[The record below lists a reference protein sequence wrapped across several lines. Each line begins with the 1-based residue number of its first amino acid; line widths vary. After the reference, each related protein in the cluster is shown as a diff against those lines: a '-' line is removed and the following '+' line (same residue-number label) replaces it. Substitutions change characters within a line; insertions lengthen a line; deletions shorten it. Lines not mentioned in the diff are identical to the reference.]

1 MTAMKEEPITP
12 SAGPTLDAQG
22 RLTYIGED
30 GQRYVVLD
38 ALELDHQISLRVA
51 DALRDAGLLLDQIE
65 NLEQRWM
72 DQVSAEALSREDALD
87 LLLATL
93 ENELEDES
101 ASADGI
107 ID

>member
-30 GQRYVVLD
+30 GQRYVVFD
-38 ALELDHQISLRVA
+38 ALELDHQASMRVA
-51 DALRDAGLLLDQIE
+51 NARRDAGLLMDQIE
-65 NLEQRWM
+65 SLARRWM

-93 ENELEDES
+93 ETDLEDEA
-101 ASADGI
+101 ASADGV

>member
-22 RLTYIGED
+22 HLTYIGED

-38 ALELDHQISLRVA
+38 ALELDHQTSLRVA

-65 NLEQRWM
+65 NLAQRWM

>member
-65 NLEQRWM
+65 NLAQRWM

>member
-1 MTAMKEEPITP
+1 MNAMKEEPITP
-12 SAGPTLDAQG
+12 GAGPTLDAEG

-38 ALELDHQISLRVA
+38 ALEVDHETSSRVA

-65 NLEQRWM
+65 SLAQRWM
-72 DQVSAEALSREDALD
+72 DQVSAESLSRDDALD

-93 ENELEDES
+93 ETFLEDEA
-101 ASADGI
+101 ASAEGG
-107 ID
+107 

>member
-38 ALELDHQISLRVA
+38 ALELDHQTSLRVA

-65 NLEQRWM
+65 SLAQRWM
-72 DQVSAEALSREDALD
+72 DQVSAEALDRKSVV
-87 LLLATL
+87 
-93 ENELEDES
+93 
-101 ASADGI
+101 
-107 ID
+107 

>member
-38 ALELDHQISLRVA
+38 ALELDHQTSLRVA

-65 NLEQRWM
+65 NLAQRWM

>member
-1 MTAMKEEPITP
+1 MKEEPITP

-65 NLEQRWM
+65 NLAQRWM

-93 ENELEDES
+93 ENVLEDES

>member
-51 DALRDAGLLLDQIE
+51 DALRDAGLLLDRIE
-65 NLEQRWM
+65 NLAQRWM

>member
-12 SAGPTLDAQG
+12 SASPTLDAQG

-38 ALELDHQISLRVA
+38 ALELDHQTSLRVA

-65 NLEQRWM
+65 NLAQRWM

>member
-65 NLEQRWM
+65 NLAQRWM

-101 ASADGI
+101 ASSDGI

>member
-38 ALELDHQISLRVA
+38 ALELDHQTSLRVA

-65 NLEQRWM
+65 SLAQRWM
-72 DQVSAEALSREDALD
+72 DQVSAEALSRKDALD

-93 ENELEDES
+93 ETDLEDEA
-101 ASADGI
+101 ASADGV